1 VPVEAKPIF
10 RPDVVRLPL
19 LGFSLPEQVAQR
31 REKLTKWAEI
41 ISSGSVDAHKEQE
54 ILGDFINDVFCELL
68 GYTRAVDNPKRY
80 TISRE
85 KHVQVDG
92 KFADAV
98 LGEFG
103 PEGKRYIAAVEGKGP
118 KDPLDRPFSGR
129 KVSAVDQAF
138 DYSINLRCNWI
149 AVTNVRQTRL

>member
-19 LGFSLPEQVAQR
+19 LGFNLPEQVAQW
-31 REKLTKWAEI
+31 REKLKKWGEI

-85 KHVQVDG
+85 KHV
-92 KFADAV
+92 
-98 LGEFG
+98 
-103 PEGKRYIAAVEGKGP
+103 
-118 KDPLDRPFSGR
+118 
-129 KVSAVDQAF
+129 
-138 DYSINLRCNWI
+138 
-149 AVTNVRQTRL
+149 

>member
-10 RPDVVRLPL
+10 RPDAIRLPI

-31 REKLTKWAEI
+31 RSKLEKWAEI
-41 ISSGSVDAHKEQE
+41 IATGSVDAHKEQE

-85 KHVQVDG
+85 KHVQANG

-103 PEGKRYIAAVEGKGP
+103 SEGKRYVAAVEGKGP
-118 KDPLDRPFSGR
+118 KDPLDRPFAGR

-138 DYSINLRCNWI
+138 DGCDLGLMYS
-149 AVTNVRQTRL
+149 